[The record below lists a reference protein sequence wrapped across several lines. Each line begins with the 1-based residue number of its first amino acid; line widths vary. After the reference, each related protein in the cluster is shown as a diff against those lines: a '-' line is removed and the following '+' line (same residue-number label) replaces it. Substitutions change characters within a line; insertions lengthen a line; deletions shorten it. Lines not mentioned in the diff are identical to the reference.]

1 MKSQEK
7 KRTAAIVSTYLV
19 LRKEDQVLCLLRKN
33 TGYMDGYYGL
43 IAGHIEQN
51 ESATEGMIREAYEE
65 AGIHV
70 QEDNLKVVHIIHRKS
85 ERLNIDIYFE
95 CSKWDGAV
103 QNKEPHKCEAL
114 EYFDLYDLPE
124 NMIDHVRTVLEYIEE
139 GVFYSEL
146 GWKQ

>member
-1 MKSQEK
+1 MKPQEK
-7 KRTAAIVSTYLV
+7 KRTAAIVSTYLI

-43 IAGHIEQN
+43 IAGHIEEN

-70 QEDNLKVVHIIHRKS
+70 QEDNLKVVHILHRKS

-103 QNKEPHKCEAL
+103 Q
-114 EYFDLYDLPE
+114 
-124 NMIDHVRTVLEYIEE
+124 I
-139 GVFYSEL
+139 
-146 GWKQ
+146 